1 MARDRFIVRT
11 DNVGDLISEYTT
23 TSWASVRESVLELM
37 AEEYLSEDPQTVAP
51 EDLVEFGY
59 RQGVGH
65 VLMALMAGEARFEFT
80 APAKPARRRKK
91 NVREE

>member
-1 MARDRFIVRT
+1 MTGDRFIVRA

-23 TSWASVRESVLELM
+23 ISWACARESVLELM
-37 AEEYLSEDPQTVAP
+37 AEEYPSDGPQATVP

-65 VLMALMAGEARFEFT
+65 VLMALMAGEARFELT
-80 APAKPARRRKK
+80 APPKPARRRKK
-91 NVREE
+91 TVREE